1 MLLPLA
7 SPLGSGDLKSDS
19 HIIAASSLPS
29 KPSPQPWQLP
39 FKKTMITYLVI
50 ILGCLFTHYLRVFC
64 DPLTRLERFALCTVE
79 KSCAFIFIRLSS
91 KFYASVQFSKLW
103 LKAWVEVKG
112 TLSRTLDWAA
122 QKTASVKTE
131 SQLLPKCPWEH
142 EFRWD

>member
-19 HIIAASSLPS
+19 HVIAASSLPT

-50 ILGCLFTHYLRVFC
+50 ILGCLFTHYLRVLC

-91 KFYASVQFSKLW
+91 KFYASVQFS
-103 LKAWVEVKG
+103 
-112 TLSRTLDWAA
+112 TL
-122 QKTASVKTE
+122 
-131 SQLLPKCPWEH
+131 
-142 EFRWD
+142 